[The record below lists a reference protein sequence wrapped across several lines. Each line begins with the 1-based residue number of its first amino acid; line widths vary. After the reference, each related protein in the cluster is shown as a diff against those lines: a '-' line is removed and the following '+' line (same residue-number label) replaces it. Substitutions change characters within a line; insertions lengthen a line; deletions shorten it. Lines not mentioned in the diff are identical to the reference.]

1 MVESVLKLKHWE
13 QKSKI
18 QNCSTMKL
26 KFHED
31 SAGFNM
37 QIIDT
42 VSLHDDDP
50 VNYNTMR
57 SRSVLVL

>member
-1 MVESVLKLKHWE
+1 MIESVLKLKHWE

-18 QNCSTMKL
+18 QNYSTMKL

-37 QIIDT
+37 
-42 VSLHDDDP
+42 
-50 VNYNTMR
+50 
-57 SRSVLVL
+57 